1 VREGSFWTKQSL
13 SLSNFVVILFA
24 PEQKETMP
32 GFSELPSKAGVTQ
45 LLKAWSEGDD
55 VALEQLTP
63 VVENE
68 LRRIAHRCM
77 MREKP
82 DHILES
88 AALVNEVYLRL
99 VDIQAVS
106 WQDRTHFFAMC
117 ARLMRR
123 ILTDYARSRNYQK
136 RGGGVVH
143 HRLDSLDQGLLVA
156 PEKQADILAL
166 DEALTQFALLY
177 PRQSQVV
184 ELRFFGGLEVDEVAE
199 TLKISAVTVKRD
211 WKFAKAWL
219 LRSVSGEVR
228 DGS

>member
-1 VREGSFWTKQSL
+1 
-13 SLSNFVVILFA
+13 
-24 PEQKETMP
+24 MP
-32 GFSELPSKAGVTQ
+32 GFGEPSSKAGVTQ

-55 VALEQLTP
+55 VALERLTP

-68 LRRIAHRCM
+68 LRRIARRCM
-77 MREKP
+77 AREKP
-82 DHILES
+82 GHILQS
-88 AALVNEVYLRL
+88 AALVNEAYLRL

-123 ILTDYARSRNYQK
+123 ILMDYARARNYQK
-136 RGGGVVH
+136 RGGGAVH
-143 HRLDSLDQGLLVA
+143 YSLDSLDQGLLVTS
-156 PEKQADILAL
+156 EKQADIMAL

-184 ELRFFGGLEVDEVAE
+184 ELRFFGGLEADEVAE
-199 TLKISAVTVKRD
+199 ALKISAVTVGRD

-219 LRSVSGEVR
+219 LRAISGEER
-228 DGS
+228 DES

>member
-1 VREGSFWTKQSL
+1 
-13 SLSNFVVILFA
+13 
-24 PEQKETMP
+24 MP
-32 GFSELPSKAGVTQ
+32 GFGEPPSKAEVTQ

-77 MREKP
+77 AREQRG
-82 DHILES
+82 HILQS

-99 VDIQAVS
+99 VDIEPVR
-106 WQDRTHFFAMC
+106 WQDRTHFFAIC

-136 RGGGVVH
+136 RGGGAVQI
-143 HRLDSLDQGLLVA
+143 SLDEGLLVTA
-156 PEKQADILAL
+156 EKEADIMAL

-184 ELRFFGGLEVDEVAE
+184 ELRFFGGLEVEEVAE
-199 TLKISAVTVKRD
+199 ALKISAVTVKRD

-219 LRSVSGEVR
+219 LRAISGEVR
-228 DGS
+228 DES

>member
-1 VREGSFWTKQSL
+1 
-13 SLSNFVVILFA
+13 
-24 PEQKETMP
+24 MP
-32 GFSELPSKAGVTQ
+32 GFGEPPYKAGVTQ

-82 DHILES
+82 GHILQS

-136 RGGGVVH
+136 RGGGAMH
-143 HRLDSLDQGLLVA
+143 ITLDEGLLVTS
-156 PEKQADILAL
+156 EKEADIMAL
-166 DEALTQFALLY
+166 DEALTQFAPLY

-184 ELRFFGGLEVDEVAE
+184 ELRFFGGLEVEEIAE
-199 TLKISAVTVKRD
+199 ALKISAVTVRRD

-219 LRSVSGEVR
+219 LRAISGER
-228 DGS
+228 DES